1 MYISHVNESSVHDI
15 QKKKSSLSSSSLT
28 LWTLCSNENGFPIIF
43 SISCLPYNSFNNKI
57 IDKVYTKVYI
67 NYLFFLWA
75 KYISDVVKG
84 ISDWLSAQYLECH
97 PEQAL
102 SVCVCSW

>member
-67 NYLFFLWA
+67 NYLFFL
-75 KYISDVVKG
+75 
-84 ISDWLSAQYLECH
+84 
-97 PEQAL
+97 
-102 SVCVCSW
+102 